1 MGFEPMT
8 SAILLHCSIVHH
20 SGDGLKS
27 NTGLKIF
34 FSGLIFTTAH
44 VVFITVKIA
53 FILTSLSA
61 VQIDDFHIFT
71 VVYHLLFGISVFL
84 ME

>member
-8 SAILLHCSIVHH
+8 SAILLQCSIVHH

-27 NTGLKIF
+27 CTGLKKIF
-34 FSGLIFTTAH
+34 RPYFHYCSCS
-44 VVFITVKIA
+44 VYYTVKIA
-53 FILTSLSA
+53 FILRSLSA
-61 VQIDDFHIFT
+61 VQIDDCHIFT
-71 VVYHLLFGISVFL
+71 VVYQLLFGISVFL